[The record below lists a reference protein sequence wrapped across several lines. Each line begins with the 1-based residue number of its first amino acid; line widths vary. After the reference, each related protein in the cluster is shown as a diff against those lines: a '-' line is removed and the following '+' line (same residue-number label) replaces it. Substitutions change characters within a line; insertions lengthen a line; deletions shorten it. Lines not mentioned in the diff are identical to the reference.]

1 MAAGKLKWSKKAIE
15 NMLVNYKY
23 VGSVYLKNSLNKEQ
37 AYLIKNPHP
46 AIILEE
52 NFDAV

>member
-37 AYLIKNPHP
+37 AYLIKKPHP